1 MWKWHIKYFIMEKL
15 LKFDF
20 EEERLMENYSADKIR
35 NIALFGH
42 VGSGKTT
49 LAEAILFY
57 TKAVSRQGRITDGNT
72 TMDYDPEE
80 IKRQMSVSLSVA
92 CCEYKGSKINIIDTP
107 GDFDFLGEE
116 MSGIRIADSGV
127 IMISAKGGTSVGSQ
141 KAVRLLDDKKV
152 PYLFFVNR
160 MDEPNA
166 DFEGVVSRM
175 TDRYGDSVI
184 PLSFP
189 IMKDGKMTGIV
200 DVMNRKA
207 FSINEKTGAFEEFEL
222 PSEYTDRVDE
232 LQDRVNQVVAVADEN
247 LMEKYFSGEPFTED
261 EFRHGVHVGFREG
274 KLHPVYCGSA
284 FMNWGIDFLLNCIA
298 KDTPPAGKKPAL
310 TATLPSGGT
319 QEITCK
325 IEEPMAAFIFKTI
338 SDPFVGKISIFK
350 VNAGTLRANS
360 TVYNATKGR
369 EERIGGLF
377 FLRGKEQIATD
388 KVTAGDIGA
397 ASKLVDADTN
407 DTLCDRARILEM
419 PKIKFPSTCLSKSI
433 VPKKK
438 GDEDKIM
445 TGLAKL
451 ADGARCFRVETDPE
465 TKQMVLSGIGDMQ
478 LNVLVSQLKTRYN
491 IDCDLEPLKVPYRE
505 TIRKKVKVQGK
516 HKKQSGGH
524 GQYGDVW
531 IEFEPNPESEAL
543 VFEEKVFG
551 GAVPKNFFPAVEKGL
566 QESVQSGIL
575 AGYPVVNLKA
585 TLVDG
590 SYHDV
595 DSSEM
600 AFKIAANL
608 AFKAGMAAADPII
621 LEPISKAEIH
631 VPEDKQG
638 DIMGDLNKRR
648 ARIVGIDA
656 DDQGSVIHC
665 AVPSAEMLDYATDLK
680 SMTQGRGWFVL
691 SHARYEPAPNDVA
704 QKVIAAAKAEQ
715 E

>member
-1 MWKWHIKYFIMEKL
+1 
-15 LKFDF
+15 
-20 EEERLMENYSADKIR
+20 MENYSADKIR

-57 TKAVSRQGRITDGNT
+57 TKAINRQGRINDGNT
-72 TMDYDPEE
+72 TLDYDPEE
-80 IKRQMSVSLSVA
+80 IKRQMSVGLSVA

-127 IMISAKGGTSVGSQ
+127 IMISAKGGTSVGSE
-141 KAVRLLDDKKV
+141 KAIRLLNGKKV
-152 PYLFFVNR
+152 PFLFFMNR

-166 DFEGVVSRM
+166 DFEAVAARM
-175 TDRYGDSVI
+175 MERYGPSVI

-189 IMKDGKMTGIV
+189 IMEDGKMTGIV

-207 FSINEKTGAFEEFEL
+207 FSIDKATGKFIEYPLPEQYNE
-222 PSEYTDRVDE
+222 RVDE
-232 LQDRVNQVVAVADEN
+232 LQEKVNEVVAEADDA
-247 LMEKYFSGEPFTED
+247 LMEKFFAGEKFTED
-261 EFRHGVHVGFREG
+261 EFRHGVHAGFREG
-274 KLHPVYCGSA
+274 KLHPIYCGSA
-284 FMNWGIDFLLNCIA
+284 YMNWGVDFLLNCIS

-310 TATLPSGGT
+310 EATLPDGST
-319 QEITCK
+319 QMVSCSIDD
-325 IEEPMAAFIFKTI
+325 PLAAFCFKTI

-360 TVYNATKGR
+360 TVYNATKGKD
-369 EERIGGLF
+369 ERIGGLF
-377 FLRGKEQIATD
+377 FLKGKEQITTD
-388 KVTAGDIGA
+388 CITAGDIGA
-397 ASKLVDADTN
+397 ASKLANTDTN
-407 DTLCDRARILEM
+407 DTICDRARILEM
-419 PKIKFPSTCLSKSI
+419 PKIKFPQPCLSKSI
-433 VPKKK
+433 VPLKK
-438 GDEDKIM
+438 GDEDKIIS
-445 TGLAKL
+445 GLSKL
-451 ADGARCFRVETDPE
+451 GDEDHCFTVETNPE

-478 LNVLVSQLKTRYN
+478 LKVLVSQLKNKYN
-491 IDCDLEPLKVPYRE
+491 VECELAEPKVPYRE
-505 TIRKKVKVQGK
+505 AIRKKVKVQGK

-531 IEFEPNPESEAL
+531 IEFEPNPESEDL

-566 QESVQSGIL
+566 QESIKKGVL

-608 AFKAGMAAADPII
+608 AFKAGMTQGNPVL
-621 LEPISKAEIH
+621 LEPISKVEVHI
-631 VPEDKQG
+631 PEEKQG

-648 ARIVGIDA
+648 GRIMGIDA
-656 DDQGSVIHC
+656 DELGSVVN
-665 AVPSAEMLDYATDLK
+665 AEVPTAEMLEYATDLK
-680 SMTQGRGWFVL
+680 SMTQGRGWFAM
-691 SHARYEPAPNDVA
+691 SHVRYEAAPPEVA
-704 QKVIAAAKAEQ
+704 EKVIAASSVE
-715 E
+715 EE

>member
-1 MWKWHIKYFIMEKL
+1 
-15 LKFDF
+15 
-20 EEERLMENYSADKIR
+20 MENYSADKIR

-49 LAEAILFY
+49 LAEAILYY
-57 TKAVSRQGRITDGNT
+57 TKAINRQGRINDGNT
-72 TMDYDPEE
+72 TLDYDPEE
-80 IKRQMSVSLSVA
+80 IKRQMSVGLSVA

-127 IMISAKGGTSVGSQ
+127 IMISAKGGTSVGSE
-141 KAVRLLDDKKV
+141 KAIRLLNGKKV
-152 PYLFFVNR
+152 PFLFFMNR

-166 DFEGVVSRM
+166 DFEAVAARM
-175 TDRYGDSVI
+175 MERYGSSVI

-189 IMKDGKMTGIV
+189 IMEDGKMTGIV

-207 FSINEKTGAFEEFEL
+207 FSIDKATGKFVEYPL
-222 PSEYTDRVDE
+222 PEQYNARVDE
-232 LQDRVNQVVAVADEN
+232 LQEKVNEVVAEADDE
-247 LMEKYFSGEPFTED
+247 LMEKFFAGEKFTED
-261 EFRHGVHVGFREG
+261 EFRHGVHAGFREG
-274 KLHPVYCGSA
+274 KLHPIYCGSA
-284 FMNWGIDFLLNCIA
+284 YMNWGVDFLLNCIS

-310 TATLPSGGT
+310 EATLPDGST
-319 QEITCK
+319 QMVSCSVDD
-325 IEEPMAAFIFKTI
+325 PLAAFCFKTI

-360 TVYNATKGR
+360 TVYNATKGKD
-369 EERIGGLF
+369 ERIGGLF
-377 FLRGKEQIATD
+377 FLKGKEQISTD
-388 KVTAGDIGA
+388 CITAGDIGA
-397 ASKLVDADTN
+397 ASKLSNTDTN
-407 DTLCDRARILEM
+407 DTICDRARILEM
-419 PKIKFPSTCLSKSI
+419 PKIKFPQPCLSKSI
-433 VPKKK
+433 VPAKK
-438 GDEDKIM
+438 GDEDKIIS
-445 TGLAKL
+445 GLTKL
-451 ADGARCFRVETDPE
+451 ADEDHCFTVETNPE

-478 LNVLVSQLKTRYN
+478 LKVLVSQLKNKYN
-491 IDCDLEPLKVPYRE
+491 VDCELGEPKVPYRE
-505 TIRKKVKVQGK
+505 AIRKKVKVQGK

-531 IEFEPNPESEAL
+531 IEFEPNAETEDL

-566 QESVQSGIL
+566 QESVKKGIL

-608 AFKAGMAAADPII
+608 AFKAGMAAANPVL
-621 LEPISKAEIH
+621 LEPISKVEVHI
-631 VPEDKQG
+631 PEDKQG

-648 ARIVGIDA
+648 GRIMGIDA
-656 DDQGSVIHC
+656 DELGSVVN
-665 AVPSAEMLDYATDLK
+665 AEVPTAEMLEYATDLK
-680 SMTQGRGWFVL
+680 SMTQGRGWFAM
-691 SHARYEPAPNDVA
+691 SHVRYEAAPPEVA
-704 QKVIAAAKAEQ
+704 EKVIASSNVE
-715 E
+715 EE

>member
-1 MWKWHIKYFIMEKL
+1 
-15 LKFDF
+15 
-20 EEERLMENYSADKIR
+20 MENYSADKIR

-49 LAEAILFY
+49 LAEAILYY
-57 TKAVSRQGRITDGNT
+57 TKAINRQGRINDGNT
-72 TMDYDPEE
+72 TLDYDPEE

-127 IMISAKGGTSVGSQ
+127 IMISAKGGTSVGSE
-141 KAVRLLDDKKV
+141 KAIRLLNGKKV
-152 PYLFFVNR
+152 PFLFFMNR

-166 DFEGVVSRM
+166 DFEAVAARM
-175 TDRYGDSVI
+175 MERYGPSVI

-189 IMKDGKMTGIV
+189 IMEDGKMTGIV

-207 FSINEKTGAFEEFEL
+207 FSIDKATGKFVEYPLPEQYNE
-222 PSEYTDRVDE
+222 RVDE
-232 LQDRVNQVVAVADEN
+232 LQEKVNEVVAEADDA
-247 LMEKYFSGEPFTED
+247 LMEKFFAGEKFTED
-261 EFRHGVHVGFREG
+261 EFRHGVHAGFREG
-274 KLHPVYCGSA
+274 KLHPIYCGSA
-284 FMNWGIDFLLNCIA
+284 CMNWGVDFLLNCIS

-310 TATLPSGGT
+310 EATLPDGGT
-319 QEITCK
+319 QMVGCSIDD
-325 IEEPMAAFIFKTI
+325 PLVAFCFKTI

-360 TVYNATKGR
+360 TVYNATKGKD
-369 EERIGGLF
+369 ERIGGLF
-377 FLRGKEQIATD
+377 FLKGKEQITTD
-388 KVTAGDIGA
+388 CITAGDIGA
-397 ASKLVDADTN
+397 ASKLANTDTN
-407 DTLCDRARILEM
+407 DTICDRARILEM
-419 PKIKFPSTCLSKSI
+419 PKIKFPQPCLSKSI
-433 VPKKK
+433 VPLKK
-438 GDEDKIM
+438 GDEDKIIS
-445 TGLAKL
+445 GLTKL
-451 ADGARCFRVETDPE
+451 ADEDHCFTVETNPE

-478 LNVLVSQLKTRYN
+478 LKVLVSQLKNKYN
-491 IDCDLEPLKVPYRE
+491 VDCELGEPKVPYRE
-505 TIRKKVKVQGK
+505 AIRKKVKVQGK

-531 IEFEPNPESEAL
+531 IEFEPNAETDDL

-566 QESVQSGIL
+566 QESVKKGIL

-608 AFKAGMAAADPII
+608 AFKAGMAAANPVL
-621 LEPISKAEIH
+621 LEPISKVEVHI
-631 VPEDKQG
+631 PEDKQG

-648 ARIVGIDA
+648 GRIMGIDA
-656 DDQGSVIHC
+656 DELGSVVN
-665 AVPSAEMLDYATDLK
+665 AEVPTAEMLEYATDLK
-680 SMTQGRGWFVL
+680 SMTQGRGWFAM
-691 SHARYEPAPNDVA
+691 SHVRYEAAPPEVA
-704 QKVIAAAKAEQ
+704 EKVIASSNVE
-715 E
+715 EE

>member
-1 MWKWHIKYFIMEKL
+1 
-15 LKFDF
+15 
-20 EEERLMENYSADKIR
+20 MENYSADKIR

-57 TKAVSRQGRITDGNT
+57 TKAINRQGRINDGNT
-72 TMDYDPEE
+72 TLDYDPEE
-80 IKRQMSVSLSVA
+80 IKRQMSVGLSVA

-127 IMISAKGGTSVGSQ
+127 IMISAKGGTSVGSE
-141 KAVRLLDDKKV
+141 KAIRLLNGKKV
-152 PYLFFVNR
+152 PFLFFMNR

-166 DFEGVVSRM
+166 DFEAVAARM
-175 TDRYGDSVI
+175 MERYGPSVI

-189 IMKDGKMTGIV
+189 IMEDGKMTGIV

-207 FSINEKTGAFEEFEL
+207 FSIDKATGKFVEYPLPEQYNE
-222 PSEYTDRVDE
+222 RVDE
-232 LQDRVNQVVAVADEN
+232 LQEKVNEVVAEADDA
-247 LMEKYFSGEPFTED
+247 LMEKFFAGEKFTED
-261 EFRHGVHVGFREG
+261 EFRHGVHAGFREG
-274 KLHPVYCGSA
+274 KLHPIYCGSA
-284 FMNWGIDFLLNCIA
+284 YMNWGVDFLLNCIS

-310 TATLPSGGT
+310 EATLPDGST
-319 QEITCK
+319 MPLACSIDD
-325 IEEPMAAFIFKTI
+325 PLAAFCFKTI

-360 TVYNATKGR
+360 TVYNATKGKD
-369 EERIGGLF
+369 ERIGGLF
-377 FLRGKEQIATD
+377 FLKGKEQISTD
-388 KVTAGDIGA
+388 CITAGDIGA
-397 ASKLVDADTN
+397 ASKLSNTDTN
-407 DTLCDRARILEM
+407 DTICDRARIVEL
-419 PKIKFPSTCLSKSI
+419 PKIKFPQPCLSKSI
-433 VPKKK
+433 VPTKK
-438 GDEDKIM
+438 GDEDKIIS
-445 TGLAKL
+445 GLTKL
-451 ADGARCFRVETDPE
+451 ADEDHCFTVETNPE

-478 LNVLVSQLKTRYN
+478 LKVLVSQLKNKYN
-491 IDCDLEPLKVPYRE
+491 VDCELGEPKVPYRE
-505 TIRKKVKVQGK
+505 AIRKKVKVQGK

-531 IEFEPNPESEAL
+531 IEFEPNAETEDL

-566 QESVQSGIL
+566 QESVKKGIL

-608 AFKAGMAAADPII
+608 AFKAGMAAANPVL
-621 LEPISKAEIH
+621 LEPISKVEVHI
-631 VPEDKQG
+631 PEEKQG

-648 ARIVGIDA
+648 GRIMGIDA
-656 DDQGSVIHC
+656 DELGSVVN
-665 AVPSAEMLDYATDLK
+665 AEVPTAEMLEYATDLK
-680 SMTQGRGWFVL
+680 SMTQGRGWFAM
-691 SHARYEPAPNDVA
+691 SHVRYEAAPPEVA
-704 QKVIAAAKAEQ
+704 DKVIASSNVE
-715 E
+715 EE